1 MDFASTNAKRSGP
14 RNATQKMAPSP
25 PSARGS
31 RGRAAAAS
39 RLTGPGPGPLQG
51 GPEGPEKQGIFP
63 KREAGAAAAPLGLPQ
78 SLPAACWSGGFPAPV
93 NEAHAGCARGGH
105 CSCGAEVKSG
115 DVLWVSHGLPLAPFF
130 GWPGCL
136 RWETKSRWLSA

>member
-1 MDFASTNAKRSGP
+1 MDFASTNAERSGP

-63 KREAGAAAAPLGLPQ
+63 KREAGAAAAPPRGYPSPFQ
-78 SLPAACWSGGFPAPV
+78 QRAGAGGFQ
-93 NEAHAGCARGGH
+93 
-105 CSCGAEVKSG
+105 SQ
-115 DVLWVSHGLPLAPFF
+115 
-130 GWPGCL
+130 
-136 RWETKSRWLSA
+136 